1 MASLGSLICVLFF
14 LIRTTVAEI
23 RFSEIRSDSRFT
35 IPLDEFG
42 FTHTGF
48 LELNV
53 TQISFDDQTLKNSN
67 TDLSQIGFFLSSRDS
82 WLHILEQIADGD
94 LKCPL
99 KSDFIKV
106 VFTFDKLQSSDSY
119 FSNISV
125 TNPNQLTLL
134 FGNCVPDL
142 HALCLDFESFESL
155 V

>member
-67 TDLSQIGFFLSSRDS
+67 TDLPNRLLPLISRFTAS
-82 WLHILEQIADGD
+82 HLEQITTVISNA
-94 LKCPL
+94 L
-99 KSDFIKV
+99 STDFIKV

>member
-35 IPLDEFG
+35 IPLDEFS

-82 WLHILEQIADGD
+82 RLHI
-94 LKCPL
+94 
-99 KSDFIKV
+99 
-106 VFTFDKLQSSDSY
+106 
-119 FSNISV
+119 
-125 TNPNQLTLL
+125 TNR
-134 FGNCVPDL
+134 
-142 HALCLDFESFESL
+142 SRR
-155 V
+155 